1 MQYNMKSKY
10 MGYPYLNV
18 KEDFPALKRY
28 KAYLNT
34 AAQGLIPKQTSQALK
49 RFLEKTEKDEW
60 EELREEIE
68 KPAKREIAKL
78 IGCSDEEVSF
88 SIQTT
93 DGFRRIL
100 LSIKP
105 KEEGNIVGID
115 LEFPSISMAIKTLSQ
130 RNHSEIRIVK
140 HRDGRYDILDFEK
153 LIDEKTYAVIFSS
166 VVWVNGF
173 MLPIREISE
182 IAHEK
187 GALVIVDGIQHVG
200 AVNMN
205 VKKLGIDAMA
215 VGGEKWLLNN
225 IIGSGFIYIDK
236 EVIEELDPP
245 AQTLMNFQEPLE
257 GWSKWWATI
266 DKDPWI
272 PLEKSKTASKLDWG
286 GGKPYILI
294 EALRSSVEYLNNI
307 GIESI
312 EKHNRALK
320 RKIIEEAEKRGY
332 KVLGCVE
339 NEDRWSS
346 ITTISTGMGYEK
358 EMEAVKSMREEGVQV
373 SYRGSSGIGG
383 IRISPHIYND
393 EIDIEVLFSKIKEKI

>member
-1 MQYNMKSKY
+1 MWYTLKSNY
-10 MGYPYLNV
+10 MRYLNV

-34 AAQGLIPKQTSQALK
+34 AAQGLIPKQTSEALR
-49 RFLEKTEKDEW
+49 RFLEKTEGDEW
-60 EELREEIE
+60 GELREEVE

-78 IGCSDEEVSF
+78 IGCNDEEVSF
-88 SIQTT
+88 SVQTT

-105 KEEGNIVGID
+105 REGGNIVGID

-130 RNHSEIRIVK
+130 RNQSELRIVK
-140 HRDGRYDILDFEK
+140 HRDGRYYVTDFEK
-153 LIDEKTYAVIFSS
+153 LIDDKTYAVIFSS
-166 VVWVNGF
+166 VVWVDGF

-182 IAHEK
+182 IAHER
-187 GALVIVDGIQHVG
+187 GVLVVVDGIQHVG
-200 AVNMN
+200 AVNIN

-225 IIGSGFIYIDK
+225 VIGSGFIYVDK
-236 EVIEELDPP
+236 EVVEELEPP
-245 AQTLMNFQEPLE
+245 AQTLMNFQEPTE
-257 GWSKWWATI
+257 GWSKWWTKI
-266 DKDPWI
+266 DKDPWK

-294 EALRSSVEYLNNI
+294 EALRSSVEYLNKI
-307 GIESI
+307 GIERI

-320 RKIIEEAEKRGY
+320 RRIIEEAEERGY
-332 KVLGCVE
+332 KVLGYVE
-339 NEDRWSS
+339 DEDKWSS
-346 ITTISTGMGYEK
+346 ITTISTGKGYVK
-358 EMEAVKSMREEGVQV
+358 EMEAVRIMREEGVQV

-393 EIDIEVLFSKIKEKI
+393 EADIEVLFSKLKEKI